1 MVAVV
6 TVVTVF
12 LLYYIIYTPASRV
25 GGGIYI

>member
-6 TVVTVF
+6 TEVTVF
-12 LLYYIIYTPASRV
+12 LPYYILFTPASRV